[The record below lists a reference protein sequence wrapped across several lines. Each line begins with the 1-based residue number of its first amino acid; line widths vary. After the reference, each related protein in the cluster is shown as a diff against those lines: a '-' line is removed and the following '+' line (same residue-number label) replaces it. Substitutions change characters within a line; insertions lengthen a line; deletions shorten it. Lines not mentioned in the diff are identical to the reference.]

1 MSIVTNHLYTNYMK
15 KIFDFLRSDVKIKT
29 SHLWMI
35 GLGIIIGLGFFIN
48 CAIAPFV
55 ESCNPVDYNELI
67 LAASIVAG
75 LGTARQV
82 VLMRFKYLEGLL
94 PMSASDKA
102 TAEEVLKERLW
113 VPAIGWCLVIGFAVN
128 MLVLP
133 FFHEVR
139 PVDWSFLQSSIG
151 IFLTISGAREI
162 GVYSQQHNE
171 RRAKVMRQRSE
182 EEKPEEEEPEDK
194 PAET

>member
-1 MSIVTNHLYTNYMK
+1 MK
-15 KIFDFLRSDVKIKT
+15 MLFNFLQSDVKIKT

-35 GLGIIIGLGFFIN
+35 GLGIVIGLGFFIN

-55 ESCNPVDYNELI
+55 EICEPIDYNELI
-67 LAASIVAG
+67 LAASIIAG

-102 TAEEVLKERLW
+102 TAEEILKERLW

-133 FFHEVR
+133 FFHDFR

-171 RRAKVMRQRSE
+171 RRAKMVMRQQRQA
-182 EEKPEEEEPEDK
+182 EEKPEDEPEK
-194 PAET
+194 PEET

>member
-1 MSIVTNHLYTNYMK
+1 M
-15 KIFDFLRSDVKIKT
+15 DT

-35 GLGIIIGLGFFIN
+35 GLGIVICLGFFVN

-55 ESCNPVDYNELI
+55 PICEPIDYSELI

-82 VLMRFKYLEGLL
+82 VLVRFKYLDGLAS
-94 PMSASDKA
+94 MSPSEKAS
-102 TAEEVLKERLW
+102 AEEILKERLW

-133 FFHEVR
+133 FFHDFR
-139 PVDWSFLQSSIG
+139 LIDWSFLQSSIA
-151 IFLTISGAREI
+151 IFLTISGAREL

-171 RRAKVMRQRSE
+171 HRAKEMHRHS
-182 EEKPEEEEPEDK
+182 EEEPEGDV
-194 PAET
+194 AEK

>member
-1 MSIVTNHLYTNYMK
+1 MLQPEIQNLYIMRK
-15 KIFDFLRSDVKIKT
+15 LVVLLQKDVKIKT

-35 GLGIIIGLGFFIN
+35 GLGIVIGLGFFIN

-55 ESCNPVDYNELI
+55 EICEPIDYDQLI
-67 LAASIVAG
+67 LAASIIAG

-82 VLMRFKYLEGLL
+82 VLMRFKYLENLSPL
-94 PMSASDKA
+94 SDKEQA
-102 TAEEVLKERLW
+102 TAEEILKERLW

-133 FFHEVR
+133 FFHEFR
-139 PVDWSFLQSSIG
+139 AVDWAFLQSSIG

-162 GVYSQQHNE
+162 GVYSQQSGK
-171 RRAKVMRQRSE
+171 RAKVAE
-182 EEKPEEEEPEDK
+182 PEE
-194 PAET
+194 